1 MKTGVKGGSKDMG
14 TVFVGPEPKC
24 VREARERAEM
34 DAERRLDGVRFVWFF
49 AGVLAAVA
57 AMLAVVFA

>member
-1 MKTGVKGGSKDMG
+1 MG

-57 AMLAVVFA
+57 AMLAAVFA